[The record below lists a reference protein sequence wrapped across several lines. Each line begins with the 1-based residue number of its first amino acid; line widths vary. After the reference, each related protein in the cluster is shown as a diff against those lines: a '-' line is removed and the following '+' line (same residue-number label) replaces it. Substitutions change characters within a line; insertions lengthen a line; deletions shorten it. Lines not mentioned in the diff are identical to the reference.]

1 MPERKS
7 LKEALNGQQKSL
19 EQTLSKEDAIAF
31 VEGKIPETG
40 STVKKKRNS
49 MKDIKSHISSNDT
62 KANGYKKRMTTDVPP
77 EIHQR
82 LKFALAD
89 MKTDSNKLMNAL
101 LVNFLDENDY

>member
-1 MPERKS
+1 MSDRKS
-7 LKEALNGQQKSL
+7 LKEAFNKQ
-19 EQTLSKEDAIAF
+19 EVLSSPEAIAF
-31 VEGKIPETG
+31 LEGKTLPNEPK
-40 STVKKKRNS
+40 VKKKRSS
-49 MKDIKSHISSNDT
+49 MKDIKSVVSSNDA
-62 KANGYKKRMTTDVPP
+62 KADGYKKRMTTDVPP

>member
-1 MPERKS
+1 MSERKS
-7 LKEALNGQQKSL
+7 LKE
-19 EQTLSKEDAIAF
+19 TLSKQEILSSPEAIAF

-40 STVKKKRNS
+40 STVKKKRHS
-49 MKDIKSHISSNDT
+49 MKDIKSVVSPNDA
-62 KANGYKKRMTTDVPP
+62 KADGYKKRMTTDVPP